1 MLNDN
6 TSLVAPVVV
15 KNLISGLEASS
26 LSKNEKEAVSILNS
40 WKGTNN
46 TGDVGPTIYNKLIYM
61 YLKNTYKDEL
71 GRGVYTVLATHIMKQ
86 LIATQI
92 VNEKSPWWDN
102 VETKNRKESRSEI
115 LSKSFKEA
123 IAVLE
128 NQLGKSVPL
137 DVE

>member
-1 MLNDN
+1 
-6 TSLVAPVVV
+6 
-15 KNLISGLEASS
+15 
-26 LSKNEKEAVSILNS
+26 
-40 WKGTNN
+40 
-46 TGDVGPTIYNKLIYM
+46 M
-61 YLKNTYKDEL
+61 YLKTHYKDEL
-71 GRGVYTVLATHIMKQ
+71 GEEGFTQFLATHIMKQ

>member
-1 MLNDN
+1 
-6 TSLVAPVVV
+6 
-15 KNLISGLEASS
+15 
-26 LSKNEKEAVSILNS
+26 
-40 WKGTNN
+40 
-46 TGDVGPTIYNKLIYM
+46 
-61 YLKNTYKDEL
+61 
-71 GRGVYTVLATHIMKQ
+71 MKQ

-128 NQLGKSVPL
+128 KQLGKSVPL
-137 DVE
+137 GRGIRYMWSSMSMR

>member
-1 MLNDN
+1 
-6 TSLVAPVVV
+6 
-15 KNLISGLEASS
+15 
-26 LSKNEKEAVSILNS
+26 
-40 WKGTNN
+40 
-46 TGDVGPTIYNKLIYM
+46 
-61 YLKNTYKDEL
+61 
-71 GRGVYTVLATHIMKQ
+71 MKQ

-92 VNEKSPWWDN
+92 VNEKSWWDN

>member
-1 MLNDN
+1 
-6 TSLVAPVVV
+6 
-15 KNLISGLEASS
+15 
-26 LSKNEKEAVSILNS
+26 
-40 WKGTNN
+40 
-46 TGDVGPTIYNKLIYM
+46 
-61 YLKNTYKDEL
+61 
-71 GRGVYTVLATHIMKQ
+71 MKQ

-128 NQLGKSVPL
+128 KQLGKSVRL

>member
-1 MLNDN
+1 
-6 TSLVAPVVV
+6 
-15 KNLISGLEASS
+15 
-26 LSKNEKEAVSILNS
+26 
-40 WKGTNN
+40 
-46 TGDVGPTIYNKLIYM
+46 M
-61 YLKNTYKDEL
+61 YLKNTYKEL
-71 GRGVYTVLATHIMKQ
+71 GEGVYTVLATHIMKQ

-92 VNEKSPWWDN
+92 VNEKSWWDN

>member
-1 MLNDN
+1 
-6 TSLVAPVVV
+6 
-15 KNLISGLEASS
+15 
-26 LSKNEKEAVSILNS
+26 
-40 WKGTNN
+40 
-46 TGDVGPTIYNKLIYM
+46 
-61 YLKNTYKDEL
+61 
-71 GRGVYTVLATHIMKQ
+71 MKQ

-128 NQLGKSVPL
+128 NQLGKSVPGRGIRYMWSSMSMR
-137 DVE
+137 